1 MIKVTILKL
10 SRMNT
15 MTIIKLMTRTMMLTS
30 AKVMMIVID
39 IMLMKK
45 INDIKANILY

>member
-30 AKVMMIVID
+30 AKVMMIVIE

-45 INDIKANILY
+45 FNDIKANILY